1 MKNSYLKILFFWG
14 GGILLAVLASC
25 NKKEPSA
32 QKLESLKF
40 KQASY
45 TIDETNIDFNL
56 RKELEGTPAGVI
68 DGAKINWKV
77 SDESVAAMEGS
88 YLVPITSGEVKVT
101 ATIQDISATCSVTIE
116 EVPVTSLKLEDM
128 DVPLNGTVMV
138 KATVEPSLPLTK
150 FSWSSNNNGVATIDE
165 TGLISGVSKGT
176 ATITATRGDV
186 TASCKVTVKYIQVE
200 NVKLSKSEIIFSEVG
215 QEETI
220 TAIVSPDNASYPS
233 VTWSSSNMNVATV
246 ENGVI
251 TSVSMGAAVITATA
265 DGESVTCNVVVASTI
280 KDCEGHSYPI
290 VKIGNQIWMAEN
302 LRCTKYD
309 TESERAG
316 ATLSTSKESTYAP
329 YYTDASDRSN
339 WKSTEYSSNLS
350 DEQVKKLGYLYNW
363 AAAVGLATE
372 SEAKGQTS
380 AFSGNR
386 QGICPNGWH
395 IPKGAEWVALKTYI
409 EETDGKGGAT
419 AGKHL
424 KTTSGW
430 YSGGGDYKA
439 GADTYS
445 FAALPAGH
453 AYGSTVSLVGYY
465 ANFWAAT
472 PDDSDSADDR
482 ILHYGYDYLDYTI
495 PSCYK
500 YYAQSVRC
508 VRN

>member
-200 NVKLSKSEIIFSEVG
+200 NVKLSKSEIIFSEAG
-215 QEETI
+215 QTESL
-220 TAIVSPDNASYPS
+220 TAIVEPSYASNPK
-233 VTWSSSNMNVATV
+233 VTWSSSDKSVATV
-246 ENGVI
+246 ENGVVTCI
-251 TSVSMGAAVITATA
+251 SMGHVVITATA
-265 DGESVTCNVVVASTI
+265 DGRNATCSVLATVLVT
-280 KDCEGHSYPI
+280 DCEGYSYPT
-290 VKIGNQIWMAEN
+290 VKIGAQVWMAEN
-302 LRCTKYD
+302 LKCKTYD

-316 ATLSTSKESTYAP
+316 ATILEMQNEGSTYDPIYINAA
-329 YYTDASDRSN
+329 DKAN
-339 WKSTEYSSNLS
+339 WKIIPFDHSSNLS
-350 DEQVKKLGYLYNW
+350 ETQIGKLGYLYNW
-363 AAAVGLATE
+363 AAAVGIETGSKARSVE
-372 SEAKGQTS
+372 NP
-380 AFSGNR
+380 FSTPR

-395 IPKGAEWVALKTYI
+395 LPTDDEFKTLVTFLSNNATKKLKSS
-409 EETDGKGGAT
+409 
-419 AGKHL
+419 
-424 KTTSGW
+424 SGW
-430 YSGGGDYKA
+430 YNNGNGTDNYNFNALPSGKECNKTEGGFVDGVGESMYFWTS
-439 GADTYS
+439 DTYDKYDGDV
-445 FAALPAGH
+445 AKAL
-453 AYGSTVSLVGYY
+453 YMDY
-465 ANFWAAT
+465 NNQ
-472 PDDSDSADDR
+472 DDWMFTTR
-482 ILHYGYDYLDYTI
+482 NKHQGV
-495 PSCYK
+495 
-500 YYAQSVRC
+500 SVRC
-508 VRN
+508 VKN